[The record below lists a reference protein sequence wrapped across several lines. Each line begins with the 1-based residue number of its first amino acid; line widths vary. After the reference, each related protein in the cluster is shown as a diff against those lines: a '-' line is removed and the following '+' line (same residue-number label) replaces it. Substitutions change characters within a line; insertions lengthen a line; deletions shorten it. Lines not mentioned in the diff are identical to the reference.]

1 MAVKRHVTCRLLLAT
16 TVTSAM
22 TLAGCDGSVSPG
34 STAGTSPEAGGR
46 TTIAVASSSFLSN
59 GDLHLSES
67 KGYFSEVGLKADIKV
82 LTAGSNA
89 VPQLLNNGLQFAAVD
104 VGNAIMAVADRL
116 PIEIVAPH
124 TVGCPGDVGYAGV
137 MVSPTSGITSPADLV
152 GKTVAVNQ
160 INGTAMILT
169 RATLAKAGVDWR
181 TVKFAEVP
189 PPQLLTTLATER
201 SDAALMA
208 EPAVTVAQSQNME
221 YLFNPNQHTVP
232 GIATFVYIT
241 SKAYAS
247 KNPGVVNSF
256 RSAMLKAHVYANAH
270 PDEVRTIAKSSTQ
283 VPAELL
289 AKVTLPTFGEKAVEP
304 REIDTWIA
312 LLEQY
317 GGLDPGKAP
326 SPATVLGR

>member
-1 MAVKRHVTCRLLLAT
+1 MTVQCDVTRRLLLTVAT
-16 TVTSAM
+16 ASAM

-34 STAGTSPEAGGR
+34 SMAGTSPEAGGG
-46 TTIAVASSSFLSN
+46 TTISVGHGPNLSN
-59 GDLHLSES
+59 ADLYLAES
-67 KGYFSEVGLKADIKV
+67 KGYFGEVGLKADMKV
-82 LTAGSNA
+82 QAAGSNA
-89 VPQLLNNGLQFAAVD
+89 IPQLLNDGLQFAVVD
-104 VGNAIMAVADRL
+104 VPTAITAIAQNL
-116 PIEIVAPH
+116 PLQVIGPNIV
-124 TVGCPGDVGYAGV
+124 GSPGKVGYAGV

-160 INGTAMILT
+160 INGTGMILT

-189 PPQLLTTLATER
+189 PPQLLTTLAAGR
-201 SDAALMA
+201 SDAALLG
-208 EPAVTVAQSQNME
+208 EPEVTVARSQNME
-221 YLFNPNQHTVP
+221 YLFNTNQHTVP

-312 LLEQY
+312 LMEQY
-317 GGLDPGKAP
+317 GGFDRTKAP
-326 SPATVLGR
+326 NAATVLGQ